1 MAVTD
6 VTPTQS
12 YTISGTQVDLVHP
25 IPFQLLSSS
34 DLKLYVNG
42 VISTDGFVVSGI
54 GTGSIGVVTD
64 IDYPDQT
71 VVTFERE
78 VSYSQ
83 QTDFTTGEAI
93 PGQRIEDALDN
104 AIVQVQQAR
113 RDIDRSPKVKPG
125 GEIPTGNITKTNTTS
140 LGINSTGGWV
150 SRTASEEIAFL
161 GIGETAA
168 DAALA
173 ESSKIAAAV
182 SAVAALASANSASS
196 DAAAVGSPVSYA
208 ESQTLSTAQQGAAQT
223 NLGIPGGVIGINGGY
238 GSEHIVYIAATTA
251 VSDGASNSSQVIQD
265 ALDLHGDEPARI
277 VFPAGG
283 NYMCQSLVLSSNTT
297 LEMNDCILRFG
308 GLVPEPAVHPEAPNT
323 QRGIIWAAG
332 SISTHIENIRI
343 TGGSF
348 IGATSNAGNYDGIQ
362 LLLCDNVILEN
373 LKVKTWGQDGIELK
387 DCNNVDIRN
396 NLIEDIYDAAIE
408 CRAGTNVRVYNNTLQ
423 NIYDGFMT
431 KPHLHE
437 DNVTKTYA
445 TNYHVYNNVIKPRQ
459 RPSDPG
465 HGILNNWA
473 NASVFENNWITPW
486 TTSTNI
492 IAITTEEHPITLMA
506 NESQYGIVIRNNT
519 FSGTTTNTA
528 FRSIFPPSGL
538 STRHEATIYD
548 GNRVEGS
555 CLKAFDLNAK
565 YEIRNSFVELATGEA
580 LYSKTQGDCIV
591 TNNDFS
597 AKTVRF
603 LFGEAGHVT
612 TVNDNKFAAVV
623 HSKGFIKG
631 RGNEFLFWK
640 SDSEASGLELHDS
653 YHNSAGTISDWITC
667 YPNNAV
673 LNGLDFTTSGNRAR
687 GVMMYGADSN
697 ITNFSFKS
705 NTAAGTPILKEAI
718 EISQIY
724 SGYTFFTFNLPSA
737 VAVTS
742 LTINGVAPFSFS
754 PSTSTTSVTAKFDSS
769 AIQTGAYNALINGSI
784 NSTNQYISTATAF
797 ATPLIEH
804 TAKRCNVSNGVSISG
819 DFYGGTAIT
828 LAPQIEIAQPCIDAS
843 ITNVKTFGGLNGF
856 KIYANSSNLIGCRAT
871 GASGADIWIQ
881 SGATDTHLT
890 HCQVGVLSNAT
901 LGYKDSGTSTVSTNN
916 RF

>member
-1 MAVTD
+1 MSVSNLIRSKSFSAGGAAVGPYTFSFSYDVINDLKLTVDGVASTDFTVSPGEFNTGTILPAGAKLVFYRETSLTQEQSFPTNTTPAAADVAAALDKLTMVSQEQSEVLNRTVKSNIGAENDFVTSSTIGLDANGKGVARTIAEEVLHLGITD
-6 VTPTQS
+6 VT
-12 YTISGTQVDLVHP
+12 
-25 IPFQLLSSS
+25 
-34 DLKLYVNG
+34 
-42 VISTDGFVVSGI
+42 
-54 GTGSIGVVTD
+54 
-64 IDYPDQT
+64 
-71 VVTFERE
+71 
-78 VSYSQ
+78 
-83 QTDFTTGEAI
+83 
-93 PGQRIEDALDN
+93 
-104 AIVQVQQAR
+104 
-113 RDIDRSPKVKPG
+113 
-125 GEIPTGNITKTNTTS
+125 
-140 LGINSTGGWV
+140 
-150 SRTASEEIAFL
+150 
-161 GIGETAA
+161 A
-168 DAALA
+168 DVA
-173 ESSKIAAAV
+173 AAAV
-182 SAVAALASANSASS
+182 SAAAALASANSASS

-492 IAITTEEHPITLMA
+492 IAITTEEHPVTLMA

-528 FRSIFPPSGL
+528 FRHVFPPSGL

-565 YEIRNSFVELATGEA
+565 YEIKNSFVELATGEA

-705 NTAAGTPILKEAI
+705 NTAASTPILKEAI

-843 ITNVKTFGGLNGF
+843 ITNVKTFGGVNGF

-871 GASGADIWIQ
+871 GASTADIWIQ

-890 HCQVGVLSNAT
+890 HCQVGALSNAT

>member
-1 MAVTD
+1 M
-6 VTPTQS
+6 
-12 YTISGTQVDLVHP
+12 
-25 IPFQLLSSS
+25 
-34 DLKLYVNG
+34 
-42 VISTDGFVVSGI
+42 
-54 GTGSIGVVTD
+54 
-64 IDYPDQT
+64 
-71 VVTFERE
+71 VTFERE

-140 LGINSTGGWV
+140 LGLNSTGGWV

-182 SAVAALASANSASS
+182 SAAAALASANSASS

-208 ESQTLSTAQQGAAQT
+208 ESQALSTAQQGAAQT
-223 NLGIPGGVIGINGGY
+223 NLGIPGGVIGITGGY

-251 VSDGASNSSQVIQD
+251 VSDGASNSSQPIQD

-459 RPSDPG
+459 RPSDDGSDPG

-528 FRSIFPPSGL
+528 FRHVFPPSGL

-565 YEIRNSFVELATGEA
+565 YEIKNSFVELATGEA

-653 YHNSAGTISDWITC
+653 YHDSAGTISDWITC

-705 NTAAGTPILKEAI
+705 NTAASTPILKEAI

-769 AIQTGAYNALINGSI
+769 TIQSGANGADLGHNAVINGSI

-843 ITNVKTFGGLNGF
+843 ITNVKTFGGVNGF

-890 HCQVGVLSNAT
+890 HCQVGALSNAT